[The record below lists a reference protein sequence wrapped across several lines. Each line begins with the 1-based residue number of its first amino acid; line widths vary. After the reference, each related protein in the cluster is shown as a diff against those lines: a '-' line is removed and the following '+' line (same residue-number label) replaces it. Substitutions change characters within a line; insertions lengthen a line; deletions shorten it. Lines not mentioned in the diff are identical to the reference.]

1 VKVAS
6 PIGEYP
12 FVFQKLERREGG
24 VAIVGT
30 MAGIEASLLLDGD
43 DLRAAVKTFAAPL
56 AAAALLIAWRSRRR
70 HSG

>member
-6 PIGEYP
+6 PLGEYP

-30 MAGIEASLLLDGD
+30 MAGIEASILLDDD
-43 DLRAAVKTFAAPL
+43 DLRTVAKAFAAPL
-56 AAAALLIAWRSRRR
+56 AVAAILIAWRSRRR
-70 HSG
+70 RSG